1 MCDTINTW
9 WCIKSIISKFENRL
23 CIFFSEKYQRTSSKA
38 HEEQQHRAATTTA
51 RRINAYSSAITNTRT
66 YFHRNTPN
74 MFGPSAVTTDILD
87 IGSRNGED
95 KRRQAMASG
104 SGAMCPSKFLGAPA
118 AFDIPNV
125 ADVSSSNRFSSSFLS
140 CIVFQHDALK

>member
-1 MCDTINTW
+1 
-9 WCIKSIISKFENRL
+9 
-23 CIFFSEKYQRTSSKA
+23 
-38 HEEQQHRAATTTA
+38 
-51 RRINAYSSAITNTRT
+51 
-66 YFHRNTPN
+66 

-125 ADVSSSNRFSSSFLS
+125 ADVSSFNSFSSLFLS
-140 CIVFQHDALK
+140 CIVSQHDVLNEMIDNSSNCSPLDTTASALLPQQFRISVRSSRLKPNRKIRQGNYNSRIQIQ